1 MSQFSHQHY
10 EVGVPATSRQ
20 VQALGQVVTQCFNV
34 SPEHWQT
41 YARQLGQDNLRV
53 ICHGPKVLGG
63 LGIYPMGQWFGGQR
77 IPMHGIAGV
86 GVAPE
91 YRGAGV
97 AQFLMTETVKTLH
110 QQGVPLA
117 TLYASTSQLY
127 RSVGFEQAGTYC
139 RYQLPTQSLTIKDR
153 SLPITAIDLS
163 DLAVLAELYQQRA
176 QQTNGNLDRHPAI
189 WEQMLEDDTPIYTYL
204 IGEEAH
210 PEGYVI
216 FAHQVDS
223 GCYNINIYDWVW
235 LTPAAGQRL
244 WTFFADHRSLAQDI
258 FWYGA
263 PVDPFQ
269 LMLAEQTYQVQKT
282 ERWLLRI
289 VDLPKALTLR
299 GYPPA
304 LEAELHLQVEDP
316 LVPANSGQFVL
327 QVSQGQGQMRTGGR
341 GDLKL
346 NIRGLAPLYS
356 SMLTAQE
363 LKLLGAVDG
372 SREVLALATTLFSG
386 PQPWLSDHF

>member
-1 MSQFSHQHY
+1 MSQISHQHY
-10 EVGVPATSRQ
+10 EVGIPTTSRQ
-20 VQALGQVVTQCFNV
+20 VQALGQVLTQCFNV
-34 SPEHWQT
+34 SAEHWQT
-41 YARQLGQDNLRV
+41 FSHQLGQENLRV
-53 ICHGPKVLGG
+53 ICQGDAVLGG

-86 GVAPE
+86 GIAPE

-97 AQFLMTETVKTLH
+97 ARFLMAETVKTLH

-139 RYQLPTQSLTIKDR
+139 CYHLPTQSLTIKDR
-153 SLPITAIDLS
+153 SLPVTAMDPS
-163 DLAVLAELYQQRA
+163 DLVILTELYQQRA

-204 IGEEAH
+204 IGEQAH

-216 FAHQVDS
+216 FAHQVDA

-244 WTFFADHRSLAQDI
+244 WTFFADHRSLAKDI
-258 FWYGA
+258 QWYGA
-263 PVDPFQ
+263 PVDPLQ
-269 LMLAEQTYQVQKT
+269 LFLAEQTYQVKQT

-289 VDLPKALTLR
+289 VDLPRALTLR
-299 GYPPA
+299 GYPPT
-304 LEAELHLQVEDP
+304 LEAELHLQVDDQ

-327 QVSQGQGQMRTGGR
+327 QVSQGQGQVRTGGQ

-356 SMLTAQE
+356 RLLTAQE
-363 LKLLGAVDG
+363 LNLLGVVEG

>member
-1 MSQFSHQHY
+1 MSQISHQHY
-10 EVGVPATSRQ
+10 EVGIPTTSRQ
-20 VQALGQVVTQCFNV
+20 VQALGQVLTQCFNV
-34 SPEHWQT
+34 SADHWQT
-41 YARQLGQDNLRV
+41 YARQLGQENLKV
-53 ICHGPKVLGG
+53 ICHGDAVLGG

-86 GVAPE
+86 GIAPE

-97 AQFLMTETVKTLH
+97 ARTLMTETVKTLH

-139 RYQLPTQSLTIKDR
+139 LYHLPTQSLMLKDR
-153 SLPITAIDLS
+153 SLPVTAIDPS
-163 DLAVLAELYQQRA
+163 DLAVLTELYEQRA

-204 IGEEAH
+204 IGEQAH

-216 FAHQVDS
+216 FTHQVDS

-244 WTFFADHRSLAQDI
+244 WTFFADHRSLAKDI
-258 FWYGA
+258 QLYGA
-263 PVDPFQ
+263 PVDPLQ
-269 LMLAEQTYQVQKT
+269 LFLAEQTYQVKKT
-282 ERWLLRI
+282 ERWLMRI
-289 VDLPKALTLR
+289 VDLPRALTLR

-304 LEAELHLQVEDP
+304 LEAELHLQVDDP
-316 LVPANSGQFVL
+316 LVSANSGQFVL
-327 QVSQGQGQMRTGGR
+327 QVSEGQGQVRTGGR

-356 SMLTAQE
+356 SLLTAQE
-363 LKLLGAVDG
+363 LNLLGAVDG

>member
-34 SPEHWQT
+34 SSEHWQT

-97 AQFLMTETVKTLH
+97 ARFLMTETVKTLH

-189 WEQMLEDDTPIYTYL
+189 WEQMLEDDTPIYAYL

-223 GCYNINIYDWVW
+223 GYYNINIYDWVW

-316 LVPANSGQFVL
+316 LMPANSGQFVL

-372 SREVLALATTLFSG
+372 SREVLTLATTLFSG

>member
-97 AQFLMTETVKTLH
+97 ARSLMTETVKTLH

-139 RYQLPTQSLTIKDR
+139 HYQLPTQSLTIKDR
-153 SLPITAIDLS
+153 SLPITAIDPS

-189 WEQMLEDDTPIYTYL
+189 WEQMLEDDIPIYAYL

-216 FAHQVDS
+216 FAHQVDA